1 MTRPNAHVVVGKA
14 FVSGPSLG
22 VNAGN
27 VGMQQRDS
35 ERDSPGELGEAE
47 AGMWKRKTYGRA
59 VGMKAKDKVAEAT
72 LHALR
77 CTDAGTERK
86 GCAPGRLSFCT
97 SVDKEIS
104 SCVARIQ
111 RACAP
116 GKLSSCVPHCGCC
129 DGEGPDGVMRSDG
142 S

>member
-47 AGMWKRKTYGRA
+47 AGMWKRC
-59 VGMKAKDKVAEAT
+59 VHSCAKHVCAAER
-72 LHALR
+72 L
-77 CTDAGTERK
+77 TEE
-86 GCAPGRLSFCT
+86 L
-97 SVDKEIS
+97 
-104 SCVARIQ
+104 
-111 RACAP
+111 
-116 GKLSSCVPHCGCC
+116 
-129 DGEGPDGVMRSDG
+129 
-142 S
+142 